1 MPYFWSPLQV
11 KLSVFWTYCK
21 ATGTCAISFSFLLYA
36 LYQAASAWSNFWLT
50 DWTQDPYLTNTSN
63 VHTHQYKEKTDFYL
77 IVFGLFG
84 VAQSKCVNESI
95 FMLWS

>member
-1 MPYFWSPLQV
+1 M